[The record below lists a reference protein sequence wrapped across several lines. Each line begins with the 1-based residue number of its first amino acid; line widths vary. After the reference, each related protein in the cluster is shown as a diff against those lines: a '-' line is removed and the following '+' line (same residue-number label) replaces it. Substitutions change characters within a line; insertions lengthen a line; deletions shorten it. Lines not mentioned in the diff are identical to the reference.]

1 MSHGLNLQYV
11 SSRVIQSYYRFIDVK
26 AQVQTTFVGFSSFRR
41 LLLFSGTSVGTLPTL
56 ESLQILAYTVR
67 CEERPE
73 VHYKYAVK
81 NAIDAL
87 LQFSAPSCGTP
98 RPEDAARRA
107 GC

>member
-56 ESLQILAYTVR
+56 ESLQMLDRLCHLR
-67 CEERPE
+67 C
-73 VHYKYAVK
+73 AQ
-81 NAIDAL
+81 NISAL
-87 LQFSAPSCGTP
+87 LTVLIKLHAN
-98 RPEDAARRA
+98 
-107 GC
+107 